1 MLVLFRKRDVI
12 FDMAVSFN
20 KHIQIKMHAKRLT
33 SDFIESCFVFVTFI
47 FYSFDKVTA

>member
-1 MLVLFRKRDVI
+1 MLVLFHKRDVI

-20 KHIQIKMHAKRLT
+20 KRIQIKMHAKRLT
-33 SDFIESCFVFVTFI
+33 SDFIESCFMLVTFI